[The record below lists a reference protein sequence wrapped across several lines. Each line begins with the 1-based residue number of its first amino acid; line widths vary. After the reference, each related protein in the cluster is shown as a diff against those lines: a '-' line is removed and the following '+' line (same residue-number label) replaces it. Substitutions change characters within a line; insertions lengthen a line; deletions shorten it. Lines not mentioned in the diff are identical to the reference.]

1 MSWIKYV
8 KSKFSVI
15 INALKTSAFVEGFVN
30 EKTTKVNVFKGN
42 DQQKLML
49 IVCTI
54 SYSIT
59 ASALFIADISG
70 YLIAFILI
78 VLALLSIYALVT
90 SKQNSEYQIRT
101 LANLIESM
109 IDGDYSLRGRLQTNR
124 AYQELLNLI
133 NNLAETLASHK
144 IEAKESRLL
153 LERIMEQMDAM
164 VLATDELGQVVMAN
178 ASASKLILANATLNR
193 NAKLIQK
200 VRLNATSI
208 GALIE
213 NAETGLIEF
222 NHQQVK
228 GEHFLFKEAFLS
240 EGKRHQLYLVT
251 NAERL
256 LMEKE
261 RKAWQSLLRV
271 LSHEMNNSLTPI
283 AAISQSMQKKL
294 VKSLDENS
302 TEKFDEKNKQ
312 SFLEGITIINERAES
327 LSTFIASYSQLSHLP
342 TPNKSKFSL
351 ISLLEPIS
359 NFYPTCQFNINA
371 CDDVMIEADKA
382 QFEQVLINIFK
393 NAVEAMSVNEQQC
406 IDISSEKEG
415 QWQHLSITDHGSG
428 IANLDNLFVPFYTTK
443 NHGSGIGLTL
453 CRQIMFN
460 HHGLIK
466 INNNAE
472 KTGAQVTLSLPLSM
486 G

>member
-1 MSWIKYV
+1 MHWINFV
-8 KSKFSVI
+8 KSKFS
-15 INALKTSAFVEGFVN
+15 KD
-30 EKTTKVNVFKGN
+30 KVNKVTAFKGN
-42 DQQKLML
+42 DQQKLMFF
-49 IVCTI
+49 VCLV
-54 SYSIT
+54 SYLIT
-59 ASALFIADISG
+59 ASALFVADTSG

-90 SKQNSEYQIRT
+90 SKQHSEYQIRT

-133 NNLAETLASHK
+133 NSLAETLASHK

-164 VLATDELGQVVMAN
+164 VLATDEQGHVVMAN
-178 ASASKLILANATLNR
+178 ASANKLILTNNATH
-193 NAKLIQK
+193 NAAHKNVIAHK
-200 VRLNATSI
+200 NIKLNATEL

-213 NAETGLIEF
+213 NAQTGLIEF

-228 GEHFLFKEAFLS
+228 GEHFLFKESFLS
-240 EGKRHQLYLVT
+240 EGKRHKLYLVT

-283 AAISQSMQKKL
+283 AAISQSMQQKL
-294 VKSLDENS
+294 AKSLHEDS
-302 TEKFDEKNKQ
+302 APTLDEKSTQ
-312 SFLEGITIINERAES
+312 SLLEGITIINERAES

-342 TPNKSKFSL
+342 VPNKSTFALK
-351 ISLLEPIS
+351 SLLETIAA
-359 NFYPTCQFNINA
+359 FYPTCQFNISE
-371 CDDVMIEADKA
+371 CDDVVITADKA

-393 NAVEAMSVNEQQC
+393 NAVEAMTEKEQQI
-406 IDISSEKEG
+406 IDIVSEQEG
-415 QWQHLSITDHGSG
+415 QWQHIVITDHGGG
-428 IANLDNLFVPFYTTK
+428 IANLDNLFVPFYSTK
-443 NHGSGIGLTL
+443 NSGSGIGLAL

-466 INNNAE
+466 IINNAE
-472 KTGAQVTLSLPLSM
+472 KTGAQVTLSLPL
-486 G
+486 